1 MNPNRYRQI
10 YSELLNSLPVMPN
23 EQVVY
28 YSYKGGLA
36 TQHKSE
42 SEARRASNLVEKVVM
57 NKAEIEAA
65 KSLRNNL
72 DIEARNQLISE
83 FQQQYPELPEKVF
96 DLTLTEANSEYSVSH
111 SEFVNYFEM
120 LLDFA
125 SEIVATME
133 SE

>member
-10 YSELLNSLPVMPN
+10 YSELVNALPVIPN

-36 TQHKSE
+36 TQHKTE
-42 SEARRASNLVEKVVM
+42 NDARRASNLFEKVVM
-57 NKAEIEAA
+57 NKAEIDAA

-83 FQQQYPELPEKVF
+83 FRQQYPKLPEKVF
-96 DLTLTEANSEYSVSH
+96 DLTLTEANSEYSVSQTD
-111 SEFVNYFEM
+111 FVEHFEM

-125 SEIVATME
+125 SELVAIME
-133 SE
+133 